1 MTHIRNG
8 LLLFLATA
16 LPAAAQE
23 WVNCQASAGDP
34 VRVVDFGPNG
44 VRPFEIVTAL
54 ASRTIGSPLVLQD
67 SAGRGI
73 GGGTIELALPE
84 EPADLQFVQLGP
96 GVTPKRAVV
105 ELPDSC
111 VAYLP
116 QMIGSAD
123 AGTAIAML
131 RVSGRGAAIPVPV
144 RAIAV
149 SSWVARDGGIVPYV
163 VALGQSAGGGAY
175 VEWSDGQHF
184 GPLAGVAIT
193 IRAPDSDPTIRF
205 ANGSNVIV
213 VHTDSTGG
221 GGASGITTSPGTIDI
236 RSTYP
241 DGSLASLARHV
252 VLRAPDVAVTTAQ
265 TVEYGV
271 MPARVRGIVRH
282 TPFDCDLPG
291 HVREQL
297 WSEVRFRVG
306 PIELA
311 DARMGVPAYECAGN
325 VLTFPISASLAGLPF
340 GSYEITAD
348 LPAGVLAAAS
358 SAPSQVVIA
367 PSRTVQAATGRGR
380 IQVGSADPGYAWQA
394 GKCVV
399 RDSQALSPAAL
410 GPAAPGPE
418 AVELPYGALRIALD
432 QCQFTS
438 NIDFIPPP
446 LPPSAQV
453 VLLELDEEP
462 APGTIAFAY
471 GPTAQRSQPHWYE
484 LRTSVAGRLVQFE
497 VVDGGLGDQGGRD
510 EAITSLVTLGVP
522 RHAAIAGSFQDLW
535 WAGPEENGWGM
546 SIMQHRDVMF
556 GALFIYDASGNPRW
570 LVMPGGAWNAER
582 TAYSGSLYSP
592 RGSQDHATLPSAFVP
607 GLPVG
612 TIRLTPSSRDAITL
626 EYTVG
631 GVSGSKQ
638 LTRQPFGPVHP
649 HPTLR
654 FDDMWWAGMAQNGW
668 GFAVAQQF
676 RNYFG
681 VIYTYDSQGE
691 PTWYVAPSLTASPG
705 HDIAG
710 PLYRTRGSS
719 WVGATYDPGAL
730 SVAEVG
736 TLRLQFEGAEQGQL
750 IANIAGR
757 PDIGQPITRQPF

>member
-8 LLLFLATA
+8 LLFVLATA
-16 LPAAAQE
+16 AFPAVAQE
-23 WVNCQASAGDP
+23 WMNCQAGAGDP
-34 VRVVDFGPNG
+34 ARVVDYGPNG

-54 ASRTIGSPLVLQD
+54 GSRTIGGSFVIQD
-67 SAGRGI
+67 AAGRGI
-73 GGGTIELALPE
+73 GGATIEVVLPE
-84 EPADLQFVQLGP
+84 QPADLQFVQLGP

-105 ELPDSC
+105 ELLSSC
-111 VAYLP
+111 DGYLP
-116 QMIGSAD
+116 QMIGSAEP
-123 AGTAIAML
+123 GTAIATM
-131 RVSGRGAAIPVPV
+131 RVIGREGALPISV

-149 SSWVARDGGIVPYV
+149 TDWVRYELGEPFATVVPF
-163 VALGQSAGGGAY
+163 GQSIQTGAIAD
-175 VEWSDGQHF
+175 WSDGSHY
-184 GPLAGVAIT
+184 GPLAGVPIT
-193 IRAPDSDPTIRF
+193 ITAPASGPSLRF

-213 VHTDSTGG
+213 VYTGDTGG
-221 GGASGITTSPGTIDI
+221 AGALGDPTSPGLVDV
-236 RSTYP
+236 RATYP
-241 DGSLASLARHV
+241 DGSLAAAVRYMVLDSPV
-252 VLRAPDVAVTTAQ
+252 VSITTG
-265 TVEYGV
+265 TVEYGDLG
-271 MPARVRGIVRH
+271 VRGVVRYA
-282 TPFDCDLPG
+282 PFACEL
-291 HVREQL
+291 VSSLREQL
-297 WSEVRFRVG
+297 YSTVTFWAGAITLSRAR
-306 PIELA
+306 IEYE
-311 DARMGVPAYECAGN
+311 GEECAGN
-325 VLTFPISASLAGLPF
+325 TLTFPISASLAGLPF

-380 IQVGSADPGYAWQA
+380 IQVGSADPGYAPQT
-394 GKCVV
+394 GKCPV
-399 RDSQALSPAAL
+399 RNAQALSTAEL
-410 GPAAPGPE
+410 GAAAPGPDG
-418 AVELPYGALRIALD
+418 VELPYGALRIDLD
-432 QCQFTS
+432 QCRFVS
-438 NIDFIPPP
+438 NSMFIPPP
-446 LPPSAQV
+446 PPPSAQV

-462 APGTIAFAY
+462 PPGTIAFAY
-471 GPTAQRSQPHWYE
+471 GPTAQRSQAHWYE

-535 WAGPEENGWGM
+535 WAGPQENGWGM
-546 SIMQHRDVMF
+546 SIMQHRGVMF

-570 LVMPGGAWNAER
+570 LVMPGGAWNPQR

-592 RGSQDHATLPSAFVP
+592 RGSQDHATLPSTFVP

-612 TIRLTPSSRDAITL
+612 TILLTPSSRDAITL
-626 EYTVG
+626 DYNVG

-668 GFAVAQQF
+668 GFALAQQF

-681 VIYTYDSQGE
+681 VIYTYDAQGE

-710 PLYRTRGSS
+710 PLYRTRGSP

-736 TLRLQFEGAEQGQL
+736 TLRLQFDGAEQGQL

-757 PDIGQPITRQPF
+757 PGIAQPISRQPF